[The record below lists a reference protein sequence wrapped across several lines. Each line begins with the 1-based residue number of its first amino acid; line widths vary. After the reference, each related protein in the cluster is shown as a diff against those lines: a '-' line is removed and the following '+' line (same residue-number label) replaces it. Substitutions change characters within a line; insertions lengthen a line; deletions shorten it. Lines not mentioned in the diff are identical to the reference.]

1 MSRSRRWPGREHD
14 ARLPAPFAVL
24 GVVVEEDWLIGIDY
38 LPLAMPP
45 LAPRLPLAAEACAQL
60 NEYLRNPR
68 FRFDLPLHLAGTPY
82 QRRVWEAVAQIPAG
96 ETRSY
101 AALAKNLHTGAR
113 AVGGACGA
121 NPIPLVVP
129 CHRVVAA
136 GGGLGGF
143 MHARDGA
150 PLDVKRWLLA
160 HERS

>member
-1 MSRSRRWPGREHD
+1 M
-14 ARLPAPFAVL
+14 PAPFAVL

-38 LPLAMPP
+38 LPADCPP
-45 LAPRLPLAAEACAQL
+45 QPPRTALAAEACAQL
-60 NEYLRNPR
+60 SAYLRDPR

-101 AALAKNLHTGAR
+101 ADLAKALHTGAR

-121 NPIPLVVP
+121 NRIPLVIP

-150 PLDVKRWLLA
+150 PLDVKRWLLG
-160 HERS
+160 HERR

>member
-1 MSRSRRWPGREHD
+1 MSRSGRWPAREHD
-14 ARLPAPFAVL
+14 ARLPARFAVL

-38 LPLAMPP
+38 LPTDSPP
-45 LAPRLPLAAEACAQL
+45 QPPRTALAAEVCAQL
-60 NEYLRNPR
+60 SAYLRDPR

-82 QRRVWEAVAQIPAG
+82 QRRVWDAVAQIPAG

-101 AALAKNLHTGAR
+101 ADLAKALHTGAR

-121 NPIPLVVP
+121 NPIPLVIP

-150 PLDVKRWLLA
+150 PLDVKRWLLG
-160 HERS
+160 HERR